1 VTCLLLTAGAPD
13 GAPVFLFNAEEK
25 IEMGFWIR
33 IIMGAVIAM
42 FTLYMMWEN

>member
-1 VTCLLLTAGAPD
+1 MR
-13 GAPVFLFNAEEK
+13 EEK